1 VDWPARLA
9 HWIVNHRRTL
19 GGLGLA
25 LAALSVLILVWHAR
39 FASDVLDLL
48 PGHFD
53 SVRVFKRF
61 DREFSQARE
70 LTFAVVDETGEVDLD
85 AFLDH
90 FAEKLRA
97 EPWIAR
103 VMEKSPMESSE
114 GVRDVQRLAAPLLLN
129 LEPAAFATAL
139 AALTPA
145 ALDARLSKLRAALE
159 SGSPKA
165 DFELQF
171 DPLGVVGPALKPLA
185 GSFSVEQTRPLA
197 SPDGTLRI
205 VLALTRQED
214 LGASACQ
221 ETMHKVDDFRQRVLA
236 SWDGPKPQVLATGR
250 IAYVGELS
258 VKMHDDVIAT
268 LVTSVVLVALVF
280 WIGFR
285 RFRPLV
291 AILHALL
298 LCCLVSVA
306 FGAFAFR
313 ELNMITIGLCSILV
327 GLGVDFGMILLG
339 CYQSERDHGAG
350 HEEAIGE
357 ALRKQGRGV
366 IFGSLTTAAAFL
378 CLLASGCSGF
388 VQLGALIAFGIL
400 AAAGMMMTVF
410 FILLGAKHR
419 PRPGDALRLTGA
431 IFVRH
436 VFDHPRRRV
445 IAGLVGLG
453 LLALIGFGPFG
464 QIVFEANPKTLE
476 PRHSRAGDALRTIQR
491 KMPALGEPI
500 IALIESPDAESFHKA
515 WAGAQA
521 HWTQLAK
528 DGVLKSV
535 NSPAAFAISPARV
548 AANRAAL
555 QKIDLTA
562 ARQAVETAAQREG
575 LSADAVQPAVEFLEA
590 LGREPQTDPRQAL
603 PASSPWWF
611 VIDRFLAQSSP
622 FVGAAYLTPARPMN
636 DPSLRSTIPV
646 PGVDAHFSGWS
657 YTLADLVPWAKTKL
671 FQLTAGMIV
680 FNILLLTFFFRRWSS
695 LGILFG
701 GLVLAVG
708 ALLATL
714 KIASVPLDLFN
725 VLAFPLVLGVGV
737 DYGIYLVVAMR
748 AADPQR
754 EIATIF
760 KPVLLSGLTTVVG
773 FGSLATAENPA
784 LRGLGTLCALGVG
797 WCLVATFFFVLP
809 AVVWRDRR

>member
-1 VDWPARLA
+1 MDWPARLA

-19 GGLGLA
+19 GGLALL
-25 LAALSVLILVWHAR
+25 LAAISGLILVWHAR

-85 AFLDH
+85 GFLDH
-90 FAEKLRA
+90 FATMLRA
-97 EPWIAR
+97 EPWVAR
-103 VMEKSPMESSE
+103 VMEKSPMESPD

-129 LEPAAFATAL
+129 LEPATFATTID
-139 AALTPA
+139 ALTPA
-145 ALDARLSKLRAALE
+145 ALDARIGRLRAALE

-165 DFELQF
+165 EFELQF
-171 DPLGVVGPALKPLA
+171 DPLGVVAPALKPLA

-205 VLALTRQED
+205 VLALTRQSD
-214 LGASACQ
+214 LGARACQ
-221 ETMHKVDDFRQRVLA
+221 ETMRKVDDFRQRVLTA
-236 SWDGPKPQVLATGR
+236 WEGPRPQVLATGR
-250 IAYVGELS
+250 TAYVGELS

-268 LVTSVVLVALVF
+268 LGTSLALVGVVF

-285 RFRPLV
+285 RVRPLI
-291 AILHALL
+291 AIIHALM

-327 GLGVDFGMILLG
+327 GLGVDFGMVLLG
-339 CYQSERDHGAG
+339 CYQSERDHGAS
-350 HEEAIGE
+350 HEEAIAE

-366 IFGSLTTAAAFL
+366 VFGSLTTAAAFL
-378 CLLASGCSGF
+378 CLLTSGCSGF

-400 AAAGMMMTVF
+400 TAAGMMMTVF
-410 FILLGAKHR
+410 FIMLGAKHR
-419 PRPGDALRLTGA
+419 SRPSDSLRLTGS

-436 VFDHPRRRV
+436 VFEHPRRRALAALV
-445 IAGLVGLG
+445 ILG
-453 LLALIGFGPFG
+453 AIAAFGFGPFG
-464 QIVFEANPKTLE
+464 KIEFEANPKTLE

-491 KMPALGEPI
+491 KMTSIGEPI
-500 IALIESPDAESFHKA
+500 VALIESPDAGSFHQS
-515 WAGAQA
+515 WAAAQA
-521 HWTQLAK
+521 HWAQLAR

-548 AANRAAL
+548 AANRATL
-555 QKIDLTA
+555 KKIDLA
-562 ARQAVETAAQREG
+562 ASRQAVEAAAQREG
-575 LSADAVQPAVEFLEA
+575 LSADAIQPAFELLET
-590 LGREPQTDPRQAL
+590 LGREPQLDPRQAL

-622 FVGAAYLTPARPMN
+622 FVGAAYLIPAQSVR
-636 DPSLRSTIPV
+636 DPGLRKAIPV
-646 PGVDAHFSGWS
+646 PGVEAHFSGWS

-680 FNILLLTFFFRRWSS
+680 FNLILLTFFFRRWSS

-714 KIASVPLDLFN
+714 KLASIPLDLFN

-754 EIATIF
+754 EITTIF

-809 AVVWRDRR
+809 VVVWRDRR